1 MTAVTVPRP
10 LRRPTTVPSTTV
22 RRSAASGRSRL
33 SRRVAGLTTLAAL
46 LVVLTGCL
54 QLNAQMSVRKDD
66 TVSGRI
72 LVAGDQLEQ
81 AAALER
87 LGAPSGLE
95 QKVRITPYSADGFT
109 GREIYF
115 TQLTFAEMDTLTLA
129 IDIEGARP
137 YTLGFRRSGD
147 TVSFSGAIDL
157 SMLPADR
164 AGSTTTRV
172 DLTFPN
178 RISETNG
185 TVGAGNSVSW
195 TPAPGS
201 ITRMQASSSYPDP
214 ATRGFAVWMIVGVGA
229 ALLVSIGT
237 ILAARTSRAR
247 ADRLVR

>member
-1 MTAVTVPRP
+1 MTAVTATH
-10 LRRPTTVPSTTV
+10 PTAN
-22 RRSAASGRSRL
+22 AATSSGRSPLPRRL
-33 SRRVAGLTTLAAL
+33 AGLTALATL
-46 LVVLTGCL
+46 LVLLSGCL

-72 LVAGDQLEQ
+72 LVAGDQPAQ
-81 AAALER
+81 AAALDR
-87 LGAPSGLE
+87 ISTPSGLE

-115 TQLTFAEMDTLTLA
+115 TQLTFAEVDALTLA

-147 TVSFSGAIDL
+147 TVSFSGSVDL
-157 SMLPADR
+157 SLLPADR
-164 AGSTTTRV
+164 AENATTRV

-185 TVGAGNSVSW
+185 TIGAGNSVSW
-195 TPAPGS
+195 SPAPGS

-214 ATRGFAVWMIVGVGA
+214 AARGFAVWMIVGIGA

-237 ILAARTSRAR
+237 VLAARTSRAR

>member
-10 LRRPTTVPSTTV
+10 LRRPTTVRSTTV
-22 RRSAASGRSRL
+22 RPSAASGRSRL
-33 SRRVAGLTTLAAL
+33 PRRVAGLTTLAAL

-72 LVAGDQLEQ
+72 LVAGDQPEQ

-87 LGAPSGLE
+87 LSAPSGLE

-115 TQLTFAEMDTLTLA
+115 TQLTFAEMDALSLA

-147 TVSFSGAIDL
+147 TVSFSGSIDL

-164 AGSTTTRV
+164 AGSTTRV

>member
-1 MTAVTVPRP
+1 M
-10 LRRPTTVPSTTV
+10 TTVIEPSTTATSPV
-22 RRSAASGRSRL
+22 TAAHSPARRRITG
-33 SRRVAGLTTLAAL
+33 VTAL
-46 LVVLTGCL
+46 VTMLFVLTGCL

-72 LVAGDQLEQ
+72 LVAGDQPAQ
-81 AAALER
+81 AAALDR
-87 LGAPSGLE
+87 LSTPSGLE
-95 QKVRITPYSADGFT
+95 QKVRITAYSADGFT

-115 TQLTFAEMDTLTLA
+115 TQLTFAEVDALSLA
-129 IDIEGARP
+129 IEVEGARP

-147 TVSFSGAIDL
+147 TVSFTGSVDL
-157 SMLPADR
+157 SGIPADR
-164 AGSTTTRV
+164 ADSATTRV

-178 RISETNG
+178 RIGETNG
-185 TVGAGNSVSW
+185 TLGGGNSVSW

-214 ATRGFAVWMIVGVGA
+214 ATRGFAVWMIVGIGA

-247 ADRLVR
+247 SDRLAR

>member
-1 MTAVTVPRP
+1 M
-10 LRRPTTVPSTTV
+10 TTVTQLSPPRAITRV
-22 RRSAASGRSRL
+22 ADRSRAP
-33 SRRVAGLTTLAAL
+33 RRLAGATL
-46 LVVLTGCL
+46 LVAMLLALTGCL

-72 LVAGDQLEQ
+72 LVAGDQPGP
-81 AAALER
+81 AAALDR
-87 LGAPSGLE
+87 LAAPSGLE
-95 QKVRITPYSADGFT
+95 QKVRITAYSADGFT

-115 TQLTFAEMDTLTLA
+115 TQLTFAEMDALSLA
-129 IDIEGARP
+129 IEIEGARP
-137 YTLGFRRSGD
+137 YTMGFRRSGD
-147 TVSFSGAIDL
+147 TVSFSGSVDL
-157 SMLPADR
+157 SAIPADR
-164 AGSTTTRV
+164 ADAAETRI

-214 ATRGFAVWMIVGVGA
+214 ATRGFAVWMIVGIGA

-237 ILAARTSRAR
+237 VLAARTSRAR
-247 ADRLVR
+247 ADRLIR

>member
-1 MTAVTVPRP
+1 MTAVTALNHAPTTATRGGP
-10 LRRPTTVPSTTV
+10 TRRP
-22 RRSAASGRSRL
+22 RRLLG
-33 SRRVAGLTTLAAL
+33 VAAL
-46 LVVLTGCL
+46 VTMLFMLTGCL

-72 LVAGDQLEQ
+72 LVAGEQSARASGLDQLST
-81 AAALER
+81 
-87 LGAPSGLE
+87 PSGLE

-115 TQLTFAEMDTLTLA
+115 TQLTFAEMDALSAA
-129 IDIEGARP
+129 IEIEGARP
-137 YTLGFRRSGD
+137 YSLGFRRSGD
-147 TVSFSGAIDL
+147 TVSFSGSVDL
-157 SMLPADR
+157 SGIPADR
-164 AGSTTTRV
+164 ADSASTRV

-185 TVGAGNSVSW
+185 TIGGANTVSW

-229 ALLVSIGT
+229 ALLVAIGT
-237 ILAARTSRAR
+237 VLAARTSRAR
-247 ADRLVR
+247 ADHLVR

>member
-1 MTAVTVPRP
+1 MTIVIEPSSTATSPVTAARST
-10 LRRPTTVPSTTV
+10 RRRIVGVT
-22 RRSAASGRSRL
+22 
-33 SRRVAGLTTLAAL
+33 AL
-46 LVVLTGCL
+46 VTMLFVLTGCL

-72 LVAGDQLEQ
+72 LVAGDQPAQ
-81 AAALER
+81 AAALDR
-87 LGAPSGLE
+87 LSTPSGLE
-95 QKVRITPYSADGFT
+95 QKVRITAYSADGFT

-115 TQLTFAEMDTLTLA
+115 TQLTFAEVDALALA
-129 IDIEGARP
+129 IEVEGARP
-137 YTLGFRRSGD
+137 YSMGFRRSGD
-147 TVSFSGAIDL
+147 TVSFTGSVDL
-157 SMLPADR
+157 SGIPADR
-164 AGSTTTRV
+164 AESATTRV

-185 TVGAGNSVSW
+185 TLGGGNSVSW

-214 ATRGFAVWMIVGVGA
+214 AARGFAVWMIVGIGA

-247 ADRLVR
+247 SDRLVR

>member
-1 MTAVTVPRP
+1 MTLVTAPHP
-10 LRRPTTVPSTTV
+10 TATARR
-22 RRSAASGRSRL
+22 AGGRSPLARRL
-33 SRRVAGLTTLAAL
+33 AGVTALCTLL
-46 LVVLTGCL
+46 FVLGGCL

-72 LVAGDQLEQ
+72 LVAGDQPAQ
-81 AAALER
+81 AAALDR
-87 LGAPSGLE
+87 IRTPSGLE

-115 TQLTFAEMDTLTLA
+115 TQLTFAEVDALSLA
-129 IDIEGARP
+129 VDIEGARP
-137 YTLGFRRSGD
+137 YTMGFRRSGD
-147 TVSFSGAIDL
+147 TVTFSGSVDL
-157 SMLPADR
+157 SGLPENA
-164 AGSTTTRV
+164 AESATTRV

-195 TPAPGS
+195 TPSPGS

-214 ATRGFAVWMIVGVGA
+214 AARGFAVWMIVGIGA

-237 ILAARTSRAR
+237 VLAARTSRAR
-247 ADRLVR
+247 TDRLVR

>member
-1 MTAVTVPRP
+1 MTDVTEPH
-10 LRRPTTVPSTTV
+10 PTATAH
-22 RRSAASGRSRL
+22 AAGGRSSPARRL
-33 SRRVAGLTTLAAL
+33 TGVTAL
-46 LVVLTGCL
+46 VTMLFVLTGCL

-72 LVAGDQLEQ
+72 LIAADQPAQ

-87 LGAPSGLE
+87 LGTPSGLE

-115 TQLTFAEMDTLTLA
+115 TQLTFAEMDTLSLA
-129 IDIEGARP
+129 VDIEGARP
-137 YTLGFRRSGD
+137 YSMSFRRSGD
-147 TVSFSGAIDL
+147 TVSFSGSVDL
-157 SMLPADR
+157 SGLPADR
-164 AGSTTTRV
+164 AESATTRV

-185 TVGAGNSVSW
+185 TIGTGNSVSW

-214 ATRGFAVWMIVGVGA
+214 AARGFAVWMIVGIGA

-237 ILAARTSRAR
+237 VLAARTSRAR
-247 ADRLVR
+247 SDRLSR

>member
-1 MTAVTVPRP
+1 MTSVTEP
-10 LRRPTTVPSTTV
+10 LPSATTAIP
-22 RRSAASGRSRL
+22 GGPSRL
-33 SRRVAGLTTLAAL
+33 PRRLAGITALATLL
-46 LVVLTGCL
+46 FVLAGCL

-72 LVAGDQLEQ
+72 LVAGNQPAQ

-87 LGAPSGLE
+87 IATPSGLE

-115 TQLTFAEMDTLTLA
+115 TQLTFAEIDALSLA
-129 IDIEGARP
+129 VDIEGARP
-137 YTLGFRRSGD
+137 YTMGFRRSGD
-147 TVSFSGAIDL
+147 TVTFSGSVDL
-157 SMLPADR
+157 SGLPADQ
-164 AGSTTTRV
+164 AESATTRV

-185 TVGAGNSVSW
+185 TIGAGNSVSW
-195 TPAPGS
+195 TPSPGS

-214 ATRGFAVWMIVGVGA
+214 AARGFAVWMIVGIGA

-237 ILAARTSRAR
+237 VLAARTSRAR
-247 ADRLVR
+247 ADHLVR

>member
-1 MTAVTVPRP
+1 MMGVTALISPPPPTAQVPARAPRRLAGAVVLATV
-10 LRRPTTVPSTTV
+10 LF
-22 RRSAASGRSRL
+22 L
-33 SRRVAGLTTLAAL
+33 
-46 LVVLTGCL
+46 LTGCL

-72 LVAGDQLEQ
+72 LVAGDQPAQ
-81 AAALER
+81 TAAIER
-87 LGAPSGLE
+87 IGTPSGLE
-95 QKVRITPYSADGFT
+95 DKVRITPYSADGFT

-115 TQLTFAEMDTLTLA
+115 TQLTFAEMDTLSLA

-137 YTLGFRRSGD
+137 YSMGFRRSGD
-147 TVSFSGAIDL
+147 TVTFSGSVDL
-157 SMLPADR
+157 SGVPADR
-164 AGSTTTRV
+164 AESAATRV

-185 TVGAGNSVSW
+185 TIGAGNTVSW
-195 TPAPGS
+195 SPTAGS

-214 ATRGFAVWMIVGVGA
+214 ATRGFAVWMIVGIGA

-237 ILAARTSRAR
+237 ILAARTARAR

>member
-1 MTAVTVPRP
+1 MTAVTAPRP
-10 LRRPTTVPSTTV
+10 TASARTVSGGSPLTRR
-22 RRSAASGRSRL
+22 L
-33 SRRVAGLTTLAAL
+33 AGVTAL
-46 LVVLTGCL
+46 VTMLLVLTGCL

-72 LVAGDQLEQ
+72 LVAADQPAQ
-81 AAALER
+81 AAALEQI
-87 LGAPSGLE
+87 GTPSGLE

-115 TQLTFAEMDTLTLA
+115 TQLTFAEMDALSLA
-129 IDIEGARP
+129 VAVEGARP
-137 YTLGFRRSGD
+137 YTMSFRRSGD
-147 TVSFSGAIDL
+147 TVTFSGSVDL
-157 SMLPADR
+157 SGIPADR
-164 AGSTTTRV
+164 AENATTRV

-185 TVGAGNSVSW
+185 MIGAGNSVSW

-201 ITRMQASSSYPDP
+201 ITRMQASSAYPDP
-214 ATRGFAVWMIVGVGA
+214 AARGFAVWMIVGIGA

-237 ILAARTSRAR
+237 VLAARTSRAR

>member
-1 MTAVTVPRP
+1 MTPVTTPHSTATASITSGSSP
-10 LRRPTTVPSTTV
+10 LV
-22 RRSAASGRSRL
+22 RRLVGVTALFTMLFVL
-33 SRRVAGLTTLAAL
+33 S
-46 LVVLTGCL
+46 GCL

-72 LVAGDQLEQ
+72 LIAADQPAQ
-81 AAALER
+81 AAALDR
-87 LGAPSGLE
+87 LGTPSGLE

-115 TQLTFAEMDTLTLA
+115 TQLTFAEMDTLSLA
-129 IDIEGARP
+129 VDIEGARP
-137 YTLGFRRSGD
+137 YTMSFRRSGD
-147 TVSFSGAIDL
+147 TVSFSGSVDL
-157 SMLPADR
+157 SGVPAD
-164 AGSTTTRV
+164 GSESATTRV

-185 TVGAGNSVSW
+185 TIGAGNTVSW
-195 TPAPGS
+195 TPSTGS

-214 ATRGFAVWMIVGVGA
+214 AARGFAVWMIVGIGA

-237 ILAARTSRAR
+237 VLAARTSRAR

>member
-1 MTAVTVPRP
+1 MTDVTEPH
-10 LRRPTTVPSTTV
+10 PTATAHDTG
-22 RRSAASGRSRL
+22 GRSSLARRL
-33 SRRVAGLTTLAAL
+33 AGVTAL
-46 LVVLTGCL
+46 VTMLFVLTGCL

-72 LVAGDQLEQ
+72 LIAADQPAQ

-87 LGAPSGLE
+87 LGTPSGLE

-115 TQLTFAEMDTLTLA
+115 TQLTFAEMDTLSLA
-129 IDIEGARP
+129 VDIEGARP
-137 YTLGFRRSGD
+137 YSMSFRRSGD
-147 TVSFSGAIDL
+147 TVSFSGSVDL
-157 SMLPADR
+157 SGLPADR
-164 AGSTTTRV
+164 AESATTRV

-185 TVGAGNSVSW
+185 TIGTGNSVSW

-214 ATRGFAVWMIVGVGA
+214 AARGFAVWMIVGIGA

-237 ILAARTSRAR
+237 VLAARTSRAR
-247 ADRLVR
+247 SDRLSR

>member
-1 MTAVTVPRP
+1 MASVTVPLSTVDVP
-10 LRRPTTVPSTTV
+10 GRR
-22 RRSAASGRSRL
+22 GRSRL
-33 SRRVAGLTTLAAL
+33 SRRLAGLTALATL
-46 LVVLTGCL
+46 LVVLSGCL

-72 LVAGDQLEQ
+72 LVAGDQPAQ
-81 AAALER
+81 AVALDR
-87 LGAPSGLE
+87 ITTPSGLE

-109 GREIYF
+109 GQEIYF
-115 TQLTFAEMDTLTLA
+115 TQLTFAEVDALTLA

-137 YTLGFRRSGD
+137 YSLGFRRSGD
-147 TVSFSGAIDL
+147 TVTFSGSVDL
-157 SMLPADR
+157 SLLPADR
-164 AGSTTTRV
+164 AESATTRV

-185 TVGAGNSVSW
+185 TIGAGNTVSW
-195 TPAPGS
+195 SPTPGS

-214 ATRGFAVWMIVGVGA
+214 AARGFAVWMIVGIGA

-247 ADRLVR
+247 DDQLVR

>member
-1 MTAVTVPRP
+1 MTAVTVILPPENAPTSRGV
-10 LRRPTTVPSTTV
+10 RRPT
-22 RRSAASGRSRL
+22 
-33 SRRVAGLTTLAAL
+33 RRVGAVAVLAAL

-72 LVAGDQLEQ
+72 LVAGDQPAQ
-81 AAALER
+81 AAALDR
-87 LGAPSGLE
+87 ITTPSGLE

-115 TQLTFAEMDTLTLA
+115 TQLTFAEVDALSLA

-137 YTLGFRRSGD
+137 YTLAFRRSGD
-147 TVSFSGAIDL
+147 TVSFSGTVDL
-157 SMLPADR
+157 SLLPADR
-164 AGSTTTRV
+164 AGNATTRV

-178 RISETNG
+178 RIRETNG

-195 TPAPGS
+195 TPAAGS

-214 ATRGFAVWMIVGVGA
+214 AARGFAVWMIVGIGA

-237 ILAARTSRAR
+237 VLAARTSRAR